1 MNDVDAL
8 VGEWLTL
15 PDVSERL
22 GVPVTKVKQL
32 IRDGELLAVPHGERE
47 APHIPAEF
55 LQNGD
60 VLRGLAGTLTLL
72 RDAGY
77 SDLECARWL
86 FTPEDGLGE
95 SPVQALRQQRGKA
108 VRRIAQTLGF

>member
-1 MNDVDAL
+1 MSDVDAL
-8 VGEWLTL
+8 VSEWLTL
-15 PDVSERL
+15 PEVSERL

-32 IRDGELLAVPHGERE
+32 IRDGELLAVPHEERG
-47 APHIPAEF
+47 APHVPAAF
-55 LQNGD
+55 LQDDD

-77 SDLECARWL
+77 NDVECARWL
-86 FTPEDGLGE
+86 FTPDDGLGD
-95 SPVQALRQQRGKA
+95 SPVRALRQQRGKA